1 MRPFFA
7 GPAESDSIHFLFEAL
22 KRSRLGAALIR
33 DGGGALIGSVAIS
46 GAVFGG
52 EIIFGFGLRS
62 LFAGSLIGVLV

>member
-1 MRPFFA
+1 MLPFFA

-46 GAVFGG
+46 GTFWRQDTVP
-52 EIIFGFGLRS
+52 
-62 LFAGSLIGVLV
+62 